1 MRCAAPTG
9 KNASDE
15 GYSDIAGGKQLIT
28 VRRVSGIPTPLCECA
43 SEDWA
48 APGAFFLG
56 AFCAIAEI
64 LELDYARVDPA
75 APVPLRPHRVWCTVH
90 PERVTQSRVRPPAS
104 EIIEMEYRFLHSIL
118 CAARPQIWILAAMHL
133 SFRPF
138 QVKALTCFFG
148 SGCIARDLRLWGD
161 MIPRCAALQV
171 LDMHFHED
179 LLRCPVYPSPLS
191 RQELTCIL
199 CSIIASMASRV
210 TGPVVILSADDNS
223 AQIYSCMP
231 TDVLGW
237 GLYAAQFNLTK
248 ARKLRSRARHILRLR
263 EEEIPKSSFNRS
275 AHIRLHTGKKLKY
288 GVQAPSVLLSVH
300 LMSIP
305 SYSPWRSSTL
315 LVFNTQL
322 ITRLALKS
330 RYLDGQEGV
339 PADYLN
345 PVIDRVRLPCLREF
359 ELDDDSMHPT
369 ALGWFLFNHPTIEQ
383 IEYRGRSDELLPRPA
398 VDPPLVH
405 PSLISLDMNF
415 DGKASTDSTGR
426 LLPALIHS
434 PNLRIVCFSMTVWQS
449 RMADLWKSNHSYIN
463 VCTVNTRPQR
473 QMIILLLLTLIVR
486 ASVVQRPDPVPSSS
500 QNSNYVT
507 FVVRTRRAKPLVF
520 ADSLGV

>member
-1 MRCAAPTG
+1 MAPTL
-9 KNASDE
+9 KIHASVLKTLAAAVKRKPRRLPPHHLLPTELWETVFDE
-15 GYSDIAGGKQLIT
+15 LSEPELLLTATICATFNVLCIRLLLRRISPNEESELLFSSPFIT
-28 VRRVSGIPTPLCECA
+28 
-43 SEDWA
+43 
-48 APGAFFLG
+48 
-56 AFCAIAEI
+56 
-64 LELDYARVDPA
+64 
-75 APVPLRPHRVWCTVH
+75 
-90 PERVTQSRVRPPAS
+90 
-104 EIIEMEYRFLHSIL
+104 LHSSL
-118 CAARPQIWILAAMHL
+118 LPAMHL

-148 SGCIARDLRLWGD
+148 PGCIGRDLRLWGD
-161 MIPRCAALQV
+161 MIPRCAALQA

-179 LLRCPVYPSPLS
+179 LLRCPVYPSSSS
-191 RQELTCIL
+191 RQELTSIL
-199 CSIIASMASRV
+199 CSTIASMASRIP
-210 TGPVVILSADDNS
+210 GPVVILSADNHS
-223 AQIYSCMP
+223 ARIYSCLP

-237 GLYAAQFNLTK
+237 GLYAAQFNVTK
-248 ARKLRSRARHILRLR
+248 ARKLRSRARHIFKLS
-263 EEEIPKSSFNRS
+263 EEEIPESLSTYTV
-275 AHIRLHTGKKLKY
+275 AHRQNPEGR
-288 GVQAPSVLLSVH
+288 G
-300 LMSIP
+300 
-305 SYSPWRSSTL
+305 SSTFRL
-315 LVFNTQL
+315 AFGAPHL

-330 RYLDGQEGV
+330 RYLDGQDGV
-339 PADYLN
+339 HADYLN
-345 PVIDRVRLPCLREF
+345 PVIEWVRLPCLREF

-383 IEYRGRSDELLPRPA
+383 IEYRGRSGELLPRLA

-405 PSLISLDMNF
+405 PGLVSLDMNF

-486 ASVVQRPDPVPSSS
+486 ASVVQQPDPVPSSS